1 MHLIYTLP
9 RHRTAPPVPERTCAT
24 TDTIFWRLGAT
35 PGAWESYE
43 AEAPCLRSSFVEN
56 QIKDQI
62 VSKPRKPVH
71 KDSGE
76 RKDSY
81 Y

>member
-1 MHLIYTLP
+1 MAL
-9 RHRTAPPVPERTCAT
+9 PVPKCTYAT

-35 PGAWESYE
+35 PGAWESHE
-43 AEAPCLRSSFVEN
+43 AEAPCLWSSFVEN
-56 QIKDQI
+56 QIKDQ
-62 VSKPRKPVH
+62 VVYKPRKPVH